1 MYQVGETFC
10 DCATCPEMIVVPAGE
25 FMMGSPKGEQGRRDN
40 EGSQHRV
47 TIAEP
52 FAVGKYP
59 VTVRQFRNFVQ
70 ETKPVIGSSWIHAD
84 DHPICHVSWY
94 DAKNYVSWLSWK
106 TEQKYWL
113 LSEAEWEYVARAG
126 TTTAYHFGDTISK
139 DQANYA
145 STGGKSIFM

>member
-25 FMMGSPKGEQGRRDN
+25 FMMGLPEGEKGGHDD
-40 EGSQHRV
+40 EGPQHRV

-59 VTVRQFRNFVQ
+59 VTVRQFGCFVQ
-70 ETKPVIGSSWIHAD
+70 ETKHEIGDSWIHAD
-84 DHPICHVSWY
+84 DHPVDGVSWY

-106 TEQKYWL
+106 TEQKCRL
-113 LSEAEWEYVARAG
+113 LSEAE
-126 TTTAYHFGDTISK
+126 
-139 DQANYA
+139 
-145 STGGKSIFM
+145 